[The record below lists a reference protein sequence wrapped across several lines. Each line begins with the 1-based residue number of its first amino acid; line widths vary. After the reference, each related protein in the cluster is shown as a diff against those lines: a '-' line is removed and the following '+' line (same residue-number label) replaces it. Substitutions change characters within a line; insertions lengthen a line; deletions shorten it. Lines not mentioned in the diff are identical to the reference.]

1 MFQTPSKCSTLAPPT
16 YFVAHLCK
24 FTWVWRGCAKYI
36 RAATS
41 ISNFVNG
48 LWHRQNNSTRGPW
61 FRRRPRRKRERKES
75 GATEPRRRLEDSQTI
90 FKTSNFQV
98 YKNWSVCHERRPIW
112 DSSSVKSSWNGCI
125 NQKKKKTDGQEIERW
140 WGERRR
146 WERSE
151 WKKSQRE
158 RKRQYRFNLVIVPAF
173 LNPFKKKGSL
183 SAVSLSL
190 SLWGKSGR
198 ISVHCH
204 SRYEK
209 QSAPVTC
216 TCVGNVVSLCT

>member
-125 NQKKKKTDGQEIERW
+125 NQKKKKKQTD
-140 WGERRR
+140 
-146 WERSE
+146 
-151 WKKSQRE
+151 
-158 RKRQYRFNLVIVPAF
+158 KRLKDDGGRGGDE
-173 LNPFKKKGSL
+173 KG
-183 SAVSLSL
+183 V
-190 SLWGKSGR
+190 SGR
-198 ISVHCH
+198 RASE
-204 SRYEK
+204 REK
-209 QSAPVTC
+209 DNIA
-216 TCVGNVVSLCT
+216 LI